1 MKQFEKALNTN
12 GKCFQYLIHA
22 FPKLFCDKIKADV
35 FDGPQIRLVRDKK
48 FAEVMINREKV
59 TWLSFVAVMQNFLK
73 NIKAENY
80 QVLVATM
87 LLTFQD
93 L

>member
-1 MKQFEKALNTN
+1 MHGAIV
-12 GKCFQYLIHA
+12 QYLIHA

-48 FAEVMINREKV
+48 FVKLMISREKV
-59 TWLSFVAVMQNFLK
+59 TWLSFVAVMLNFLK